1 MKYIAGLKW
10 SKIQLKFDLTFG
22 KTYCSAR
29 NVNCN
34 NKTFTDVYPSLRK
47 KASVFG
53 VILVRISPA
62 FGLNTERYG
71 QSISPYSVH
80 AGKMRTR
87 ITPKM
92 DTFYAVICKSHFKYF
107 KENDR
112 KMPPFKT
119 ILRILEELQHKFK
132 KSSLVSANRPGENL
146 SPGRIVDCVSEY
158 IFLISKVK
166 QTSKKTKQQ
175 QQEYKK
181 AEETREKRVPPE
193 NRLKK
198 DKFAAVWVKIFL
210 VTRISGN
217 ESFFFFLPIVDRVR
231 LF

>member
-1 MKYIAGLKW
+1 
-10 SKIQLKFDLTFG
+10 
-22 KTYCSAR
+22 
-29 NVNCN
+29 
-34 NKTFTDVYPSLRK
+34 
-47 KASVFG
+47 
-53 VILVRISPA
+53 
-62 FGLNTERYG
+62 
-71 QSISPYSVH
+71 
-80 AGKMRTR
+80 
-87 ITPKM
+87 
-92 DTFYAVICKSHFKYF
+92 
-107 KENDR
+107 
-112 KMPPFKT
+112 MPPFKT

>member
-1 MKYIAGLKW
+1 MLNPSQLGVALHIKTSHFICRAKHLTSFYMKYIAGLKW

-34 NKTFTDVYPSLRK
+34 NKTFTDVYLSLRK

-53 VILVRISPA
+53 VILARISPA
-62 FGLNTERYG
+62 FGLNTEI

-92 DTFYAVICKSHFKYF
+92 DTFYAVICK
-107 KENDR
+107 
-112 KMPPFKT
+112 KMPLFKT

-132 KSSLVSANRPGENL
+132 KSSLVSANRPGENFFICH
-146 SPGRIVDCVSEY
+146 P
-158 IFLISKVK
+158 
-166 QTSKKTKQQ
+166 
-175 QQEYKK
+175 
-181 AEETREKRVPPE
+181 
-193 NRLKK
+193 
-198 DKFAAVWVKIFL
+198 AA
-210 VTRISGN
+210 
-217 ESFFFFLPIVDRVR
+217 
-231 LF
+231 